1 MTDEYYTEEGYR
13 GQLDAEGLLIMQMNR
28 ISMYRDSDI
37 KRYCSSI
44 ETLII
49 ISPKK
54 VREKALTKI
63 RELGLQRG
71 RYQTITEERLVL
83 YDDLWIY
90 VNELL
95 ETKEKM
101 IWKKKTTK
109 TYE

>member
-1 MTDEYYTEEGYR
+1 MSDEFYTEEGYR
-13 GQLDAEGLLIMQMNR
+13 GQLDAEGLLLMQMNR
-28 ISMYRDSDI
+28 IAMYRDSDI
-37 KRYCSSI
+37 KRYCSGI
-44 ETLII
+44 ETIII
-49 ISPKK
+49 ISPRK
-54 VREKALTKI
+54 VREKAFTKLS
-63 RELGLQRG
+63 ELGLRRG
-71 RYQTITEERLVL
+71 DYNTVTMDKLIL

>member
-1 MTDEYYTEEGYR
+1 MTDEYYAEEGYR
-13 GQLDAEGLLIMQMNR
+13 GQLDAEGLLLMQMNR
-28 ISMYRDSDI
+28 IAMYRDSDI

-49 ISPKK
+49 ISPRK
-54 VREKALTKI
+54 VREKALIKI
-63 RELGLQRG
+63 KELGLMRG
-71 RYQTITEERLVL
+71 NYSTVTMEKQIL

-101 IWKKKTTK
+101 IWKKKITK